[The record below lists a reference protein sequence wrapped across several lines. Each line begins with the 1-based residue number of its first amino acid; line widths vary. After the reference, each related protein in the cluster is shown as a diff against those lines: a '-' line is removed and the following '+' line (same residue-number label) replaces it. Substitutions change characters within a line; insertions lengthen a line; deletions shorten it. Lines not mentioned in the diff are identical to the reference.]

1 MLRKVGVKS
10 WFFSSFVL
18 RNASGLIAFFTTS
31 GTRYKFWS
39 SAYWEARLQSQHPSR
54 PLLMRCRKKWSPLIG
69 CIPIVSPPPTVLHP
83 GSKVT
88 VTSVCQMPKLGMLW
102 RGEICRSLNWIALRA
117 KETFNWKRRSQKS
130 GEHITV
136 WRISNKMQMWWRAAS
151 ENATSIYTISES
163 SIQTEFSFA
172 VCIYFCLNRH
182 AVYIFLLCFYPSVI
196 SSSVHRHDWHSWS

>member
-10 WFFSSFVL
+10 WFFFFICSQECQWFNCLLYHIRHSLQILEQCVL
-18 RNASGLIAFFTTS
+18 GGSPAIPTS
-31 GTRYKFWS
+31 L
-39 SAYWEARLQSQHPSR
+39 APVVDALQEEVVPAD
-54 PLLMRCRKKWSPLIG
+54 W
-69 CIPIVSPPPTVLHP
+69 LHP
-83 GSKVT
+83 D
-88 VTSVCQMPKLGMLW
+88 CQPSPHSLASWLKGNGDISLPNAEISLLW

-136 WRISNKMQMWWRAAS
+136 WRISNKMQMWWLAAS
-151 ENATSIYTISES
+151 ENATRIYKISES

-172 VCIYFCLNRH
+172 VCIYFCLNRR

-196 SSSVHRHDWHSWS
+196 S